1 MRRLLTTVLLC
12 VAALAR
18 AQSFPAKP
26 IHLIVPFPPGGGNDT
41 VARAIAHELGP
52 DLGQPM
58 VIDNR
63 PGAGGS
69 VGAELAAKAPPDGYT
84 LFLAGVGSHAV
95 NPNLHAKLGYD
106 PVKDFAPITLLASA
120 PSVLVVNI
128 RRRACDGREEPI
140 STVHVVT
147 MVLLVNQKSPVAS
160 VQDLVNRLKANPGKV
175 TMASPGLGT
184 TNHLAVELF
193 AAMTG
198 TKPLHVPYKGS
209 GPALTELLG
218 GQVETMID
226 QLTSSIGYIRDGRVK
241 LLAVTGKQRSPAM
254 PNVPT
259 LAESGLPDYQ
269 AGSWYGIV
277 APAGTPREVIDR
289 LHHAIV
295 KALKQ
300 PEVAKRLAAEGAVVI
315 GSTPEEF
322 GAHIKA
328 ELARVGNV
336 ARAAGIHI
344 E

>member
-1 MRRLLTTVLLC
+1 MPLLDCYIIEDMRRLIAMALFSIALL
-12 VAALAR
+12 AQ

-120 PSVLVVNI
+120 PSVLVVNPAVPARTI
-128 RRRACDGREEPI
+128 AEFTAYAR
-140 STVHVVT
+140 
-147 MVLLVNQKSPVAS
+147 
-160 VQDLVNRLKANPGKV
+160 ANPGKLNY
-175 TMASPGLGT
+175 ASNGNGSAAQ
-184 TNHLAVELF
+184 LA
-193 AAMTG
+193 AAMYEYLAG
-198 TKPLHVPYKGS
+198 VKMVHVPYKGIAPAMTDLMS
-209 GPALTELLG
+209 GEVQLMFGTIVALVPHIQAG
-218 GQVETMID
+218 
-226 QLTSSIGYIRDGRVK
+226 K
-241 LLAVTGKQRSPAM
+241 LRALAVTSRKRSALLPDL
-254 PNVPT
+254 PT
-259 LAESGLPDYQ
+259 LTESGLPDYE
-269 AGSWYGIV
+269 AGPWYGV
-277 APAGTPREVIDR
+277 MAPAGTPGEIVER
-289 LHHAIV
+289 LHGAIAR
-295 KALKQ
+295 ALKQ
-300 PEVAKRLAAEGAVVI
+300 PDVAKRLAAEGAIVI
-315 GSTPEEF
+315 ASTPAEF

-336 ARAAGIHI
+336 VRAAGIRI